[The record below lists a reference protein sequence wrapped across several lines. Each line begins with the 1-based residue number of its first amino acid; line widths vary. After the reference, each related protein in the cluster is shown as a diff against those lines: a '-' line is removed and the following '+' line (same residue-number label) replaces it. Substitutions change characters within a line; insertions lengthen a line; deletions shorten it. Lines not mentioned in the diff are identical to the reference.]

1 MVEGVR
7 AVRELLRA
15 ANPIQFCVVT
25 RLLQERP
32 GGVALLQALLAGD
45 APVLTVE
52 PQQLAELSD
61 TEAPQG
67 VLAVASVL
75 SPGPDV
81 LAAARGVLVLDAVQD
96 PGNVGTLIRS
106 AHAFGLGGVIA
117 LTGTAD
123 PWSAKAIR
131 ASAGSVFHVPT
142 IRGQAV
148 AGAPW
153 LASPGGE
160 RRIWA
165 ADVRG
170 RSPRSVESSALDGGW
185 ALVVGNEGAGVS
197 QAVTDL
203 VAPDS
208 RLALPMPG
216 GAESLNAAIAGS
228 ILMYELM
235 NRMSEELR

>member
-1 MVEGVR
+1 M
-7 AVRELLRA
+7 
-15 ANPIQFCVVT
+15 
-25 RLLQERP
+25 
-32 GGVALLQALLAGD
+32 LQALLAGE
-45 APVLTVE
+45 APVVTVE
-52 PQQLAELSD
+52 PQQLADLSD

-67 VLAVASVL
+67 VLAVASII
-75 SPGPDV
+75 SPGPDL
-81 LAAARGVLVLDAVQD
+81 LAAARGVVVLDGVQD

-106 AHAFGLGGVIA
+106 AHAFGLGGVVA
-117 LTGTAD
+117 LSGTAD

-142 IRGQAV
+142 MRGQAV

-153 LASPGGE
+153 LASPGGK

-165 ADVRG
+165 ADVQG
-170 RSPRSVESSALDGGW
+170 RSPGSVESLALDGGW
-185 ALVVGNEGAGVS
+185 ALVVGNEGAGLS
-197 QAVTDL
+197 PAIADL

-228 ILMYELM
+228 IVMYELM